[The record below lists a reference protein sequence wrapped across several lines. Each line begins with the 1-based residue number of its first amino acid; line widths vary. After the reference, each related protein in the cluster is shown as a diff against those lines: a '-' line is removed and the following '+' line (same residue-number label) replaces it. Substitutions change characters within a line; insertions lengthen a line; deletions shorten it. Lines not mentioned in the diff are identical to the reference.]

1 MESKTRIIMVRHGQS
16 EANAGDI
23 FAGHSDFDL
32 TALGKAQAKLAADYL
47 YEHEKIDKI
56 YSSDLLRAHNTAVP
70 FSEKFG
76 LPINDTADLR
86 EMFAG
91 DWEGLALTEIAR
103 LYTAD
108 LICWRDDFSNARC
121 TGGESVEELYLRIV
135 PAVCKIAADN
145 VGKTL
150 LLTTH
155 ATPIRAVE
163 CYSRGFGAER
173 MSDVPFVRNSSI
185 NFFEFDAKSRKITAT
200 KTDIVDH
207 LDPTLVTE
215 VPTTL
220 KN

>member
-1 MESKTRIIMVRHGQS
+1 MNKTKIIMVRHGQS
-16 EANAGDI
+16 EANANDL

-32 TALGKAQAKLAADYL
+32 TFLGKQQASFAADYL
-47 YEHEKIDKI
+47 YGREKLDAI
-56 YSSDLLRAHNTAVP
+56 YSSDLLRAHNTALP

-76 LPINDTADLR
+76 LPINDTESLR

-91 DWEGLALTEIAR
+91 LWEGLPLTEIAR

-108 LICWRDDFSNARC
+108 LLRWRDDFSNARC

-135 PAVCKIAADN
+135 DAVCKIASN
-145 VGKTL
+145 NIGKTL
-150 LLTTH
+150 LITTH

-163 CYSRGFGAER
+163 CFSHGWGAER

-185 NFFEFDAKSRKITAT
+185 SFFEFDADSRKLTAT
-200 KTDIVDH
+200 KTDFVDH
-207 LDPTLVTE
+207 LDPSLVTT